1 MRFKTPILGC
11 LFALISFTF
20 LAGFNMAH
28 AEAKSQKETMVPV
41 KGGCFEMGD
50 TFGGGDDD
58 EKPVHD
64 VCLDDF
70 RMDKHEVT
78 QSEFESLMGTNPS
91 ANKDCPDCPVESVT
105 WFEAKEYCA
114 KAGKRLPT
122 EAEWEYSAR
131 DGGKKVIYG
140 TGKNEISKGEAN
152 FNSRGTK
159 PVGSYSPNALGLH
172 DMAGNVWEWVSD
184 WYYDDY
190 EAYKSATTAN
200 PHGPSN
206 GIYRITRGGSWGL
219 IDKSSRASARNPIP
233 PASRFNSVGFRCAK

>member
-1 MRFKTPILGC
+1 MRFKTPILAC
-11 LFALISFTF
+11 LFALISFAF
-20 LAGFNMAH
+20 LPGFNMAH
-28 AEAKSQKETMVPV
+28 AGEKPQKGTMVHV

-50 TFGGGDDD
+50 TFDVGDDD
-58 EKPVHD
+58 EKPVHA

-78 QSEFESLMGTNPS
+78 QSEFEALMRTNPS
-91 ANKDCPDCPVESVT
+91 ANKDCPDCPVDSVT
-105 WFEAKEYCA
+105 WFEAKGYCS

-131 DGGKKVIYG
+131 DGGKKVGYG
-140 TGKNEISKGEAN
+140 TGKNELKKGEAN
-152 FNSRGTK
+152 FGSRGTK
-159 PVGSYSPNALGLH
+159 PVGTYPPNALGLH

-190 EAYKSATTAN
+190 EAYKYTTTAN

-206 GIYRITRGGSWGL
+206 GVYRVSRGGSWGL
-219 IDKSSRASARNPIP
+219 MDKSSRASARNPVP
-233 PASRFNSVGFRCAK
+233 PASRFNSVGFRCAR